1 MQIPPD
7 DYGGKRISA
16 ALPPCAGGD
25 FSQREKKYFKSP
37 VDNREN
43 AVYLNSH
50 ICRMNIK
57 IVFSIP

>member
-1 MQIPPD
+1 MITAEKEYPP
-7 DYGGKRISA
+7 ITAS
-16 ALPPCAGGD
+16 AGGD